1 MPLALFCVIVIIV
14 RIFKNTWFARFA
26 SKEGI
31 TDSELREIVRNVL
44 ETGQSRQ
51 QVGDADMG
59 GGVYKVRIARQGE
72 GKSGG
77 YRVIV
82 FFKINERTFFH
93 YGFAKS
99 ARSNISKGELK
110 IMKKQAKKHFA
121 QSDEQIN
128 RQVANGTLLEITQG
142 E

>member
-1 MPLALFCVIVIIV
+1 V

-31 TDSELREIVRNVL
+31 QDSELREIVNNVL
-44 ETGQSRQ
+44 KTGRA
-51 QVGDADMG
+51 DADLG
-59 GGVYKVRIARQGE
+59 GGVFKVRIARPGE

-82 FFKINERTFFH
+82 FFKIKERTFFH
-93 YGFAKS
+93 YGFAKAS
-99 ARSNISKGELK
+99 RDNISEGELK

-128 RQVANGTLLEITQG
+128 KQLANGTLLEIT
-142 E
+142 